1 MRVLLVVFSDAG
13 HLNAMLAVAQHL
25 EHRGHELTVFSVQTD
40 VSARCARAGLSA
52 RCVAAIHTSGIAPD
66 RSQRSIK
73 LAEQLGNARWLR
85 RWLTLSLVDAVP
97 NVLEA
102 LDAAIRDCTP
112 DVIATD
118 AMAYAGAVAASR
130 AGVPWASIATSA
142 LGFLPA
148 DDPTSQVFRDIDP
161 GRRLMVKAL
170 GATLSFRGSDV
181 ISPHLDIAFLATELF
196 PVDGV
201 QLLGAALPRTSLAT
215 DHPFPWDRLPH
226 DRPLVLVCFGSHLSP
241 RPEIYAKIC
250 GALTDDEAF
259 FVVVLKDLLE
269 EPFAAELPA
278 HALAVEYAP
287 QLPLLERCAAMIHHG
302 GANSVME
309 CISCGVPMMILP
321 LGYDQHA
328 LGAAAA
334 RAGLGVVVDP
344 ANASEADLRRS
355 LLQILAPEGPRL
367 ETQRLAGSNRHGAE
381 RAAELIEHLGSR

>member
-85 RWLTLSLVDAVP
+85 RWLTLSLVDSVS

-102 LDAAIRDCTP
+102 LDTAIRDCTP

-161 GRRLMVKAL
+161 ARRLMVEAL

-181 ISPHLDIAFLATELF
+181 ISPHLDVAFLATELF

-201 QLLGAALPRTSLAT
+201 QLLGAALPRTSLVT
-215 DHPFPWDRLPH
+215 DHAFPWDRL
-226 DRPLVLVCFGSHLSP
+226 
-241 RPEIYAKIC
+241 
-250 GALTDDEAF
+250 AL
-259 FVVVLKDLLE
+259 
-269 EPFAAELPA
+269 
-278 HALAVEYAP
+278 
-287 QLPLLERCAAMIHHG
+287 
-302 GANSVME
+302 
-309 CISCGVPMMILP
+309 
-321 LGYDQHA
+321 
-328 LGAAAA
+328 
-334 RAGLGVVVDP
+334 
-344 ANASEADLRRS
+344 
-355 LLQILAPEGPRL
+355 
-367 ETQRLAGSNRHGAE
+367 
-381 RAAELIEHLGSR
+381 

>member
-25 EHRGHELTVFSVQTD
+25 EHRGHELTVFSVQAD
-40 VSARCARAGLSA
+40 VSARCARAGLRA
-52 RCVAAIHTSGIAPD
+52 RCVAAIQASGIAPD

-102 LDAAIRDCTP
+102 LEAAIRDCAP

-118 AMAYAGAVAASR
+118 AMAYAGAIAASR

-142 LGFLPA
+142 LAFLPA
-148 DDPTSQVFRDIDP
+148 TDPTAEVFRDLDP
-161 GRRLMVKAL
+161 ARRRMVEAL
-170 GATLSFRGSDV
+170 GATLSFRGSDA
-181 ISPHLDIAFLATELF
+181 ISPHLDVAFLAPELF
-196 PVDGV
+196 PTPVDGL

-226 DRPLVLVCFGSHLSP
+226 DRPVVLVCFGSHLSP
-241 RPEIYAKIC
+241 RAEIYARIC
-250 GALTDDEAF
+250 RALTADEAF
-259 FVVVLKDLLE
+259 FVVVLKDLIE
-269 EPFAAELPA
+269 EPFVAELPA

-287 QLPLLERCAAMIHHG
+287 QLQLLERCAAMVHHG

-309 CISCGVPMMILP
+309 CISRGVPMMIMP
-321 LGYDQHA
+321 LGYDQHV
-328 LGAAAA
+328 LGTAVA

-355 LLQILAPEGPRL
+355 LLQILAPEGRRP
-367 ETQRLAGSNRHGAE
+367 GSSRHGAE
-381 RAAELIEHLGSR
+381 RAAELIEQLGTR